1 MCGADTILLQERLQS
16 HNKAFE
22 SLLALTPA
30 RQHFGSQIEDGLDP
44 SEQWTRKK
52 QTKEQKKAAKKAK
65 LDPANQKS
73 ALDVMKER
81 EKKRKRELGMEDGE
95 GGDEAEKEADEMPA
109 KTKKQKKEIDG
120 EALAAKKK
128 EVNERRKAKRDQKK
142 DKKAAMNAKAEAK
155 KAAKQDADLA
165 DALAERQAADAE
177 AGAEESD
184 DDDDAEPVSHPTD
197 LEALDV
203 SGLASSDKEDDE
215 EGDASSAPT
224 SPKVDSPAFDISTN
238 HSEASSSSSITPPS
252 LPVQPKELTR
262 KQSTSSAK
270 ADLQIALPTQKLTKP
285 SDITSGTSSP
295 KIHLPNI
302 DQAEL
307 QERLRKRI
315 EELRARRKADGD
327 GGKPAKSRQELLEQ
341 RRKKEEQRKAHKKEL
356 RRQAKEDE
364 AQKREEQLR
373 GSGSPLSTDV
383 FSRASPR
390 PQENSFSFSRLA
402 FEDGTAADASLTE
415 LHDPRKRKGPQDP
428 RTALQAAEK
437 KQARL
442 SGLDAAKRADIDEK
456 DMWLNAKKRA
466 HGERVR
472 DDTSLLKKALKRK
485 EKDKNKSEK
494 AWNERQATVVQ
505 GKQMK
510 DKKREANLAKRRD
523 EKGSKKGGKKPAGKG
538 SGGGKKKPRA
548 GFEGRFKA

>member
-1 MCGADTILLQERLQS
+1 MR
-16 HNKAFE
+16 
-22 SLLALTPA
+22 
-30 RQHFGSQIEDGLDP
+30 
-44 SEQWTRKK
+44 
-52 QTKEQKKAAKKAK
+52 
-65 LDPANQKS
+65 
-73 ALDVMKER
+73 ER
-81 EKKRKRELGMEDGE
+81 EKKRKREMGMDDEEDGE
-95 GGDEAEKEADEMPA
+95 EAAEDGREQPA
-109 KTKKQKKEIDG
+109 KTKKQKKELEG
-120 EALAAKKK
+120 EALEARKR
-128 EVNERRKAKRDQKK
+128 EVNERQKAKRDQKK
-142 DKKAAMNAKAEAK
+142 EKKAAMKAKAEAK

-165 DALAERQAADAE
+165 DALAERQAADA
-177 AGAEESD
+177 GAEESE
-184 DDDDAEPVSHPTD
+184 DDADDADPVPHPTD

-203 SGLASSDKEDDE
+203 SGLADSGEEEDEPEDT
-215 EGDASSAPT
+215 SSAPT
-224 SPKVDSPAFDISTN
+224 SPKVDSPAFDMSTN

-252 LPVQPKELTR
+252 LPVQPKELTQ

-270 ADLQIALPTQKLTKP
+270 ADLKIALPAQKTLTRP
-285 SDITSGTSSP
+285 TDLTSGTSSP

-327 GGKPAKSRQELLEQ
+327 GGKPARSRQELLEQ

-364 AQKREEQLR
+364 ANKREEQLR

-442 SGLDAAKRADIDEK
+442 SGLDAVKRADIDEK

-494 AWNERQATVVQ
+494 AWNERNATVVQ

-510 DKKREANLAKRRD
+510 DKKREANLMKRRD
-523 EKGSKKGGKKPAGKG
+523 EKGSKKGGKKPAGKT
-538 SGGGKKKPRA
+538 GKKKPRA